1 MSDRKQKLF
10 NTMDR
15 FGDLFVL
22 NLCFVLTCLPVITI
36 GASLTALY
44 TVTNKMVRDQEGKVH
59 QEYFAAFRSNFRQ
72 STVIWLIDAVC
83 LGCFWAQLQYY
94 LADAERAPVL
104 LFGLMG
110 IEFVLLAFALPLQF
124 PLAAR
129 YENKTVNIIRN
140 AFVMAVL
147 NLGTWIRLFVL
158 WMLPAVIY
166 YLRPRI
172 FWMTFVLWIVILF
185 AVLAY
190 ASSLMLKGFYEK
202 TEREYPA
209 R

>member
-1 MSDRKQKLF
+1 MSDRKQAFF
-10 NTMDR
+10 NKMDR

-22 NLCFVLTCLPVITI
+22 NLCFMLTCIPVITI
-36 GASLTALY
+36 GASVTALF
-44 TVTNKMVRDQEGKVH
+44 TVTNRMVRDAEGKVH
-59 QEYFAAFRSNFRQ
+59 QAYFEAFRSNFRQ
-72 STVIWLIDAVC
+72 STVIWIIDVLC
-83 LGCFWAQLQYY
+83 LGCFWIQLQYY
-94 LADAERAPVL
+94 LGNANNAPGL

-110 IEFVLLAFALPLQF
+110 AEFILLAFALPFQF

-140 AFVMAVL
+140 AFLLALL

-166 YLRPRI
+166 YLYPRL

-185 AVLAY
+185 AVFAY
-190 ASSLMLKGFYEK
+190 ASSLMLRGFYEK
-202 TEREYPA
+202 IETELPR
-209 R
+209 